1 MKGLVKYLPIWLL
14 PETRERRNLASL
26 SPRDPDKLSAKG
38 GKMHNNGGSKEPV
51 VSQPKK
57 AWRRGVLRRILW
69 VVTFIFAVASLVGLG
84 ILSEQSGR
92 DFTEATRAVKHTHEV
107 LEKLGDITTSLS
119 DVESA
124 ARSFAIS
131 GKQPH
136 LNPFYTAA
144 KAIPHKIEELKLLL
158 RDDTSQLQT
167 LTAIEPVIAN
177 HLKVMQ
183 NMVDLGSKNVFR
195 AVGQRDLTD
204 QGYTLME
211 QIRAALST
219 LKEQQRA
226 RLEQQQIAAGAGAYR
241 ITIISVAGI
250 VWATALVLLCGTFS
264 IRVVQARRK
273 AEEKLTRL
281 LGSMPDAIVIVNAEG
296 KIVGSNVHAEKL
308 FGYSGQ
314 ELQGQSM
321 AILVPERFRQ
331 TQRHYYASY
340 FSQRGDR
347 APVTSQEFCGLHK
360 DGREFP
366 IEISTKPL
374 VAEKG
379 LVVTSAIRD
388 VTQRK
393 QVEQQICQLNAELG
407 QRATELEAA
416 NRELE
421 AFSYSVSHDLR
432 SPLQNID
439 SFSQILM
446 EDYANRLD
454 ADGRDYVQRLRAS
467 CQHMGDIIDALLA
480 LSNMIRTELHVDHVD
495 LSALARDAAAGCQ
508 QKNPDRLVDWI
519 IAEGL
524 TADGDAQLLRVILEN
539 LFGNAW
545 KFTAKRPQARIEFG
559 TLPQSD
565 GVPVFFVRDDGAGF
579 DMTRASNLFT
589 PFKRLHDQSEFRGT
603 GIGLATVQRVIQRH
617 QGKIW
622 AEGAVDHGATFCF
635 TLKKAQAGTNGHDD
649 NHADSK

>member
-1 MKGLVKYLPIWLL
+1 MKGLARYLPIWLL

-26 SPRDPDKLSAKG
+26 RPGDPDKLSAKG

-69 VVTFIFAVASLVGLG
+69 VVSFIFAIASLVGLG

-144 KAIPHKIEELKLLL
+144 KAIPQKIKELKLLFH
-158 RDDTSQLQT
+158 DDTSQLQT
-167 LTAIEPVIAN
+167 LTAIEPAIAN

-183 NMVDLGSKNVFR
+183 SMVDLGSKNVFR

-219 LKEQQRA
+219 IKEQHRV
-226 RLEQQQIAAGAGAYR
+226 RLEQQQTVVAAAAYR
-241 ITIISVAGI
+241 ITMISLAGI
-250 VWATALVLLCGTFS
+250 VWATALVLLGGGFS
-264 IRVVQARRK
+264 IRAVQERRK

-347 APVTSQEFCGLHK
+347 APVTSQEFYGLHK

-379 LVVTSAIRD
+379 LLVTSAIRD

-393 QVEQQICQLNAELG
+393 QVEKQISQLNVELG

-454 ADGRDYVQRLRAS
+454 ADGRDYVQRLRGS

-480 LSNMIRTELHVDHVD
+480 LSNMIRTELHVEHVD

-524 TADGDAQLLRVILEN
+524 TADGDAQLLRVVLDN

-579 DMTRASNLFT
+579 DMTRAGNLFT
-589 PFKRLHDQSEFRGT
+589 PFKRLHDQSEFQGT

-635 TLKKAQAGTNGHDD
+635 TLKEVQAGTNGHDD
-649 NHADSK
+649 HHADSK